1 METLHRFYYADA
13 RNMGVIP
20 DSSVHLVVTS
30 PPYPMISMWDQ
41 VFRSMNPAIA
51 TCLDEQD
58 GFGAYDLMHVELS
71 KVWGEVYRTLVPGGI
86 ACINIGDATRTI
98 DKRYRLYPNHAT
110 VLSACATIGFD
121 VLPGIIW
128 RKPTNSPTKFMGS
141 GMLPP
146 SAYVTLE
153 HERILV
159 LRKPSPGVPPAS
171 DSRSRRQRSAYFW
184 EERNKWFND
193 FWELNG
199 ARQALNAADPEA

>member
-41 VFRSMNPAIA
+41 VFRSMKPAIA

-98 DKRYRLYPNHAT
+98 DKRSVFTQTMQQCSLLAPR
-110 VLSACATIGFD
+110 
-121 VLPGIIW
+121 
-128 RKPTNSPTKFMGS
+128 S
-141 GMLPP
+141 GMML
-146 SAYVTLE
+146 
-153 HERILV
+153 
-159 LRKPSPGVPPAS
+159 PAS
-171 DSRSRRQRSAYFW
+171 SGGNPRTLP
-184 EERNKWFND
+184 RNSWV
-193 FWELNG
+193 
-199 ARQALNAADPEA
+199 QACCLRLHM